1 MWCVQ
6 AATRAV
12 YKSIIE
18 LQGVQITKQSK
29 AGDLFHTN
37 THKHR
42 TFLCFFL
49 FIQISQVCPA
59 GTISG
64 LSHSYSAINLLV

>member
-37 THKHR
+37 THS
-42 TFLCFFL
+42 TELFLIFL
-49 FIQISQVCPA
+49 FFIQISQLCPA

-64 LSHSYSAINLLV
+64 L

>member
-29 AGDLFHTN
+29 ASALFHTN
-37 THKHR
+37 TQSSEL
-42 TFLCFFL
+42 FFISLAFFL
-49 FIQISQVCPA
+49 
-59 GTISG
+59 
-64 LSHSYSAINLLV
+64 YK